1 MPHLG
6 TLGEA
11 FLVTMHHLANRLRAA
26 LGDRYRL
33 EEELGQGGMAVV
45 FRADDV
51 RHGRKVAVKVLRPE
65 LASEIGAGR
74 FLREIRLAAGLTHSH
89 ILPLYDS
96 GEADGLLFY
105 VMPYIEGESLRQ
117 RLQRQRQLP
126 LDEAVDVTLAVA
138 SALGYAHRHD
148 ILHRDIKPENI
159 LMNEGVA
166 LVADF
171 GIGKALSAA
180 GNSGTLTR
188 TGTAVGTP
196 AYMSPEQ
203 ASGEVEV
210 DERSDLY
217 SLGCVAYEMLAGEP
231 PFTGATP
238 QAVIAKRFMG
248 PPPRLGVLRD
258 VPDALDQAVARALA
272 RAPVD
277 RFTSMTEFADAVRAA
292 ARAGPRAAA
301 PATASTERSIAVL
314 PFTNLSADPENEYFA
329 DGMTEEIISALVKVE
344 GLQVAS
350 RTSSF
355 AFKGKVLDVREIGDK
370 LGVGTVL
377 EGSVRKAGNRIRVTA
392 QLINV
397 DNGYH
402 LWSETYDRRLE
413 DVFAIQDEISRA
425 IVEALKGQL
434 VPAAALV
441 VPVTENLEA
450 YTLYLKGQFFRS
462 KFTEPDLRKAQE
474 LYAQALEQDPG
485 YAKAYAGIA
494 DSWMNLADDWL
505 SPAEAYPR
513 ARVAAER
520 AVELDPSLAEARTA
534 LGKILGWHEWDFA
547 AAERELRRALAEH
560 ANYAD
565 AHFGLGSV
573 LPAAGRTT
581 EAVAAMRQALALDPL
596 SALYSRWLA
605 RMLIFNGEYDEAIAL
620 TQRTLELDRNYSRA
634 YLDMGNAYM
643 AQGKA
648 DKALAAYRQGQ
659 IIEGSVIS
667 FNASSARALAA
678 MGKQDEV
685 QRSLVELE
693 ELSTKR
699 YIRAEVLAAGYAA
712 LGNHDRAFEWLDR
725 GLEARSAG
733 LIYLAVEPAYEA
745 LRADPRFVRL
755 AEKVGVA
762 V

>member
-1 MPHLG
+1 MNDVR
-6 TLGEA
+6 E
-11 FLVTMHHLANRLRAA
+11 RLRAA
-26 LGDRYRL
+26 LGDRYRVQD
-33 EEELGQGGMAVV
+33 ELGQGGMAVV
-45 FRADDV
+45 FLADDA
-51 RHGRKVAVKVLRPE
+51 RHDRKVAIKVLRPE
-65 LASEIGAGR
+65 LGSEIGAGR
-74 FLREIRLAAGLTHSH
+74 FLREIKLVASLTHSH

-117 RLQRQRQLP
+117 RLTRQHQLP
-126 LDEAVDVTLAVA
+126 LDDALSIAVA
-138 SALGYAHRHD
+138 VSAALAYAHRHG

-159 LMNEGVA
+159 LLNEGVA

-171 GIGKALSAA
+171 GIGKALSTV
-180 GNSGTLTR
+180 GSGSLTR

-217 SLGCVAYEMLAGEP
+217 SLGCVVYEMLAGEP

-248 PPPRLGVLRD
+248 PPPRLSVLRD
-258 VPDALDQAVARALA
+258 VPEALDQVVTRALA

-277 RFTSMTEFADAVRAA
+277 RYPSMTDFADALRSPGRAHET
-292 ARAGPRAAA
+292 GPHADQPSA
-301 PATASTERSIAVL
+301 ERSIAVL
-314 PFTNLSADPENEYFA
+314 PFSNLSADPENEYFA

-355 AFKGKVLDVREIGDK
+355 AFKGKVLDVREIGEK

-377 EGSVRKAGNRIRVTA
+377 EGSVRKAGNRIRIVA

-397 DNGYH
+397 ENGYH

-434 VPAAALV
+434 VPAAELV

-474 LYAQALEQDPG
+474 QYAQALQQDPR
-485 YAKAYAGIA
+485 YAKAHAGIA

-505 SPAEAYPR
+505 APTEAYPR
-513 ARVAAER
+513 ARKAAER
-520 AVELDPSLAEARTA
+520 AIELDPSLAEARTA
-534 LGKILGWHEWDFA
+534 LGKILGWYEWDFA
-547 AAERELRRALAEH
+547 GAERELRQALAEQP
-560 ANYAD
+560 NYAD

-573 LPAAGRTT
+573 LPALGRTG
-581 EAVAAMRQALALDPL
+581 EAVEAMRRALAQDPL

-605 RMLIFNGEYDEAIAL
+605 RMLVFAGAFDEAIEV
-620 TQRTLELDRNYSRA
+620 TQRTLDLDRNYSRA
-634 YLDMGNAYM
+634 YLDMGNAYL
-643 AQGKA
+643 AQGRA

-685 QRSLVELE
+685 QRTLVELE
-693 ELSTKR
+693 ELSSKR
-699 YIRAEVLAAGYAA
+699 YIRAEIVAAGYAA
-712 LGNHDRAFEWLDR
+712 IGNLELAFEWLDR
-725 GLEARSAG
+725 ALDARSAG

-745 LRADPRFVRL
+745 LRSDERFASFADR
-755 AEKVGVA
+755 VGV
-762 V
+762 VIP